1 MTTSR
6 DFTGKVVLITG
17 SGGGIGAVTAVEF
30 ARLGARVVVTD
41 FRKDRVS
48 VVAKQCAEASPTGD
62 KALEVVADVTN
73 DDDCR
78 RLVADTIKTFKKL
91 DILVNNAGRGIVS
104 SIWDGDILDKYE
116 LIMNTNLRSVV
127 WLTHLCVEH
136 LEKTKG
142 NIVNVSSI
150 AALKPKQLSYLYSM
164 SKAALDMFTKCVAL
178 ELGPKGIR
186 ANIINPGP
194 VKSEFVEISR
204 NVTKEKSDE
213 LFAERA
219 KICPI
224 GRVGEPL
231 DVAKAVL
238 YLTSDEASFVTGSNF
253 VVDGGVQYV

>member
-17 SGGGIGAVTAVEF
+17 STSGIGAVTAVEF
-30 ARLGARVVVTD
+30 ARLGAQVVVTGR
-41 FRKDRVS
+41 RKDRVS
-48 VVAKQCAEASPTGD
+48 AVAKQCAEASPTGA

-78 RLVADTIKTFKKL
+78 RLVTDTIKTFKKL
-91 DILVNNAGRGIVS
+91 DILVNNAGRGMVS

-142 NIVNVSSI
+142 NIVNVSSNG
-150 AALKPKQLSYLYSM
+150 AFKP
-164 SKAALDMFTKCVAL
+164 AALDMFTKCVAL

-186 ANIINPGP
+186 ANVINPGL
-194 VKSEFVEISR
+194 VKSEALGISR
-204 NVTKEKSDE
+204 NITEAKYNE
-213 LFAERA
+213 FYAEWA
-219 KICPI
+219 KKCPI
-224 GRVGEPL
+224 GRVGEPM
-231 DVAKAVL
+231 DMSNAVL
-238 YLTSDEASFVTGSNF
+238 YLTSDDAAFVTASNF
-253 VVDGGVQYV
+253 VVSGGAQHV

>member
-17 SGGGIGAVTAVEF
+17 STSGIGAVTAVEF
-30 ARLGARVVVTD
+30 ARLGAHVVVTGR
-41 FRKDRVS
+41 RKDRVS
-48 VVAKQCAEASPTGD
+48 AVAQQCAEASPTGA

-78 RLVADTIKTFKKL
+78 RLVSDTIKTFKKL
-91 DILVNNAGRGIVS
+91 DILVNNAGRGSVS
-104 SIWDGDILDKYE
+104 RIWDGDILDKYE

-127 WLTHLCVEH
+127 RLTNLCVEH

-142 NIVNVSSI
+142 NIVNVSSVS
-150 AALKPKQLSYLYSM
+150 AFKPRKPIYPM

-186 ANIINPGP
+186 ANVINPGP
-194 VKSEFVEISR
+194 VKSEFVEIYR
-204 NVTKEKSDE
+204 NVTKAKSDE
-213 LFAERA
+213 LYEEIVKR
-219 KICPI
+219 CPI

-231 DVAKAVL
+231 DVSKAVL
-238 YLTSDEASFVTGSNF
+238 YLSSDEASFVTGCNF
-253 VVDGGVQYV
+253 VVDGGAQYV

>member
-17 SGGGIGAVTAVEF
+17 SSGGIGAVTAVEF
-30 ARLGARVVVTD
+30 ARLGTQVVVTGR
-41 FRKDRVS
+41 RKDRVS
-48 VVAKQCAEASPTGD
+48 AVANQCAEASPTGA

-78 RLVADTIKTFKKL
+78 RLVSDTIKTFKKL
-91 DILVNNAGRGIVS
+91 DILVNNAGLYLVS

-142 NIVNVSSI
+142 NIVNISSI
-150 AALKPKQLSYLYSM
+150 SAFKPRGLLYSM
-164 SKAALDMFTKCVAL
+164 SKGALDMFTKCVAL

-186 ANIINPGP
+186 ANVVNLGG
-194 VKSEFVEISR
+194 VKSKVFEITH
-204 NVTKEKSDE
+204 NFTKEEVDE
-213 LFAERA
+213 YYEGLAT
-219 KICPI
+219 KYPI
-224 GRVGEPL
+224 GRMGEPM
-231 DVAKAVL
+231 DVTKAVL

-253 VVDGGVQYV
+253 VVDGGKQYV

>member
-78 RLVADTIKTFKKL
+78 RLVSDTIMTFKKL
-91 DILVNNAGRGIVS
+91 DILVNSAGRGVVS
-104 SIWDGDILDKYE
+104 SIWDGDVLDKYE

-150 AALKPKQLSYLYSM
+150 AALKSVIIYMHAHSIYLY
-164 SKAALDMFTKCVAL
+164 TK
-178 ELGPKGIR
+178 
-186 ANIINPGP
+186 NY
-194 VKSEFVEISR
+194 F
-204 NVTKEKSDE
+204 
-213 LFAERA
+213 
-219 KICPI
+219 
-224 GRVGEPL
+224 
-231 DVAKAVL
+231 
-238 YLTSDEASFVTGSNF
+238 
-253 VVDGGVQYV
+253 

>member
-1 MTTSR
+1 MMTTSR

-17 SGGGIGAVTAVEF
+17 SSGGIGAVTAVEF
-30 ARLGARVVVTD
+30 ARLGAQVVVTG
-41 FRKDRVS
+41 RRRDRVS
-48 VVAKQCAEASPTGD
+48 AVAKQCVEASPTGV

-91 DILVNNAGRGIVS
+91 DILVNNAGRGIFS
-104 SIWDGDILDKYE
+104 SIRDENILDKYA

-150 AALKPKQLSYLYSM
+150 AALKPRDLLYSM

-186 ANIINPGP
+186 ANVVNPSA
-194 VKSEFVEISR
+194 VKTEFFEISR
-204 NVTKEKSDE
+204 NLNKAKSDE
-213 LFAERA
+213 FLKGMAE
-219 KICPI
+219 KYPL
-224 GRVGEPL
+224 GRVGEPM
-231 DVAKAVL
+231 DVTKAVL
-238 YLTSDEASFVTGSNF
+238 YLT
-253 VVDGGVQYV
+253 